1 MASTAS
7 VAVKPRTKSHLP
19 KGIALAVILL
29 VALGFVLRYVFRY
42 YLNFN
47 ETAFTDPIKGAAN
60 YWMMRGWLLLHITGG
75 MVALL
80 SGPFQFSSRIR
91 KRYLTAHRMTGRVYL
106 IAVCCGALASIR
118 LAIGTTF
125 GWAWGVGLLALA
137 AAWLT
142 TSGMAYYAVRQRQIQ
157 IHREWM
163 VRSYIVTF
171 GFVSFRMLNDMGPTS
186 HLQPAGD
193 RALTFIWACWVLPL
207 LAAEVWMQ
215 LSRMRQQAR

>member
-7 VAVKPRTKSHLP
+7 VAAKPHAGSHLP
-19 KGIALAVILL
+19 KAIALSVILL
-29 VALGFVLRYVFRY
+29 VALGFVLRYVFNY

-47 ETAFTDPIKGAAN
+47 EASFTKGAAN

-80 SGPFQFSSRIR
+80 TGPFQFSSRIR
-91 KRYLTAHRMTGRVYL
+91 KRYLSAHRMTGRVYL
-106 IAVCCGALASIR
+106 IAVTCAALASIR

-137 AAWLT
+137 TTWLT
-142 TSGMAYYAVRQRQIQ
+142 TSGMAYYAVLKRQIQ

-163 VRSYIVTF
+163 VRSYVVTF
-171 GFVSFRMLNDMGPTS
+171 GFVSFRLLNDMGPTS
-186 HLQPAGD
+186 HLQPVGD
-193 RALTFIWACWVLPL
+193 RAITFIWACWAVPL

-215 LSRMRQQAR
+215 LLRMRQQAR